1 MSLIWNDGVPFPH
14 MDGLLVDAVRGVG
27 SVRIDAATLRCGG
40 ALPEW
45 LSAVPVD
52 SRPYRRQ
59 LADISVTA
67 SEAAIVLLVS
77 RLFCDNIDFGKT
89 FAEQVPW
96 LAARRGRWTLFCS
109 GCWERWR

>member
-1 MSLIWNDGVPFPH
+1 